1 MTSRHSND
9 TVRPSVKSDETEEA
23 HETGSRD
30 EHAEA
35 RDSGREGEEKIR
47 SIDISSANLYIYG
60 DQVDKGEREVCF
72 TFFSLFR
79 I

>member
-1 MTSRHSND
+1 M
-9 TVRPSVKSDETEEA
+9 
-23 HETGSRD
+23 TGSRD

-60 DQVDKGEREVCF
+60 DHTYQSTQKL
-72 TFFSLFR
+72 LFVQK